1 MKYPKVSILILN
13 WNGWEDTVECLES
26 LYQIT
31 YPNYDVVVVDNGSED
46 ESIDKIKEYCE
57 GKIKVWSKFFEY
69 NPSNKPMKIIEY
81 TKEEAETGEG
91 EEKGIYDSPSNRK
104 LILIKNEKN
113 YGFTGGNNIGMR
125 HAFTFLNPAYI
136 LLLNNDSV
144 VDKEFLE
151 ELVKTA
157 TSDPNIGF
165 VGPKIYYYNYK
176 GRNDII
182 NFAGAKQNMW
192 KSEGGPIGDREVDL
206 GQRDANREVDFIH
219 GSCMLVR
226 TEMINEIGLLD
237 TMFFSIMEENDW
249 CMRGYKNGWKS
260 IYAFKARIWHKGSR
274 SVRKRRPLFIY
285 YATRNRFLFMK
296 KHATKKQY
304 ISFLLYFFGLQFWL
318 TIYSFVRYDRDVKN
332 FISFFKGMIDGLTI
346 SGNKQSGCYE

>member
-1 MKYPKVSILILN
+1 
-13 WNGWEDTVECLES
+13 

-31 YPNYDVVVVDNGSED
+31 YPNYDVIVVDNGSKD
-46 ESIDKIKEYCE
+46 DSIEKIKEYAE
-57 GKIKVWSKFFEY
+57 GKIKRESMFFEY
-69 NPSNKPMKIIEY
+69 SDKNKPIKIIEY
-81 TKEEAETGEG
+81 AREEAEAGG
-91 EEKGIYDSPSNRK
+91 SEEKGIRDLPSNRK
-104 LILIKNEKN
+104 LVLIKNEKN

-125 HAFTFLNPAYI
+125 HAFTFLNPDYS
-136 LLLNNDSV
+136 LLLNNDTV
-144 VDKEFLE
+144 VDREFLV
-151 ELVKTA
+151 ELVNTA
-157 TSDPNIGF
+157 MSDPNIGF

-192 KSEGGPIGDREVDL
+192 KSEGGPIGDKEVDL

-274 SVRKRRPLFIY
+274 SVRKHKPLAIY
-285 YATRNRFLFMK
+285 YTTRNRFLFMK
-296 KHATKKQY
+296 KHATRRQY
-304 ISFLLYFFGLQFWL
+304 LSFLLYFFGFLFWFTSGSYL
-318 TIYSFVRYDRDVKN
+318 VYHGDVKN
-332 FISFFKGMIDGLTI
+332 FVPFFKGVIDGLKI
-346 SGNKQSGCYE
+346 SVNKQSGTYV